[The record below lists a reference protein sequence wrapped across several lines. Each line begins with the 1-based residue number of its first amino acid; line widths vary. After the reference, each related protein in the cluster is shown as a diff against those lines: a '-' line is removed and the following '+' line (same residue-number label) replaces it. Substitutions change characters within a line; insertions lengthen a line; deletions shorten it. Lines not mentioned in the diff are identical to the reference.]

1 MRIPS
6 ISVVKKELA
15 ELSAQELVELC
26 LKLAKY
32 KKENKEFLS
41 YLLFETSDEEGYVK
55 MVKAEIKQEFQTV
68 NTTSFFFAKK
78 TIRKVLRLTN
88 KHIKF
93 SKNKET
99 EVELLIY
106 FCSIFNSLDLNMSE
120 SKTMTN
126 LYNNVLKK
134 INKAILLLHEDLQ
147 YDYNSRVEGLN

>member
-106 FCSIFNSLDLNMSE
+106 FCSMFNSLDLDMGE